1 MSTKI
6 NSVNLIIGKRG
17 TGKTYYTQ
25 QVIAAYPNKV
35 LVVDT
40 FEHPAYVHLQTIQV
54 QHLSRWKKGTKRII
68 INDENATELYQAINQ
83 LNYCLIVFEDASKYL
98 SNEMSKEFKKI
109 LFDSKQRNNDV
120 ALLFHGFAYIH
131 PRLLALCDT
140 LTLFKTGE
148 NIESQKHK
156 VPLYD
161 EVIVAYHKVN
171 NSPNRFARSFIKL
184 I

>member
-1 MSTKI
+1 MSEQI

-17 TGKTYYTQ
+17 TGKTYYTK
-25 QVIAAYPNKV
+25 QVIEAYPNRV

-40 FEHPAYVHLQTIQV
+40 FEHPAYAHLQTIQV
-54 QHLSRWKKGTKRII
+54 RHLARWKKGIKRVI
-68 INDENATELYQAINQ
+68 INDDNAPELYQAINE
-83 LNYCLIVFEDASKYL
+83 LTFCLIVFEDASKYL
-98 SNEMSKEFKKI
+98 SNEMSKDFKKI
-109 LFDSKQRNNDV
+109 LFDSKQKKNDV

-156 VPLYD
+156 IPLYD
-161 EVIVAYHKVN
+161 EVIIAYNFVN
-171 NSPNRFARSFIKL
+171 KSSNRFEKKFIKL